1 MRRDLVCAALGLA
14 LAAAYF
20 AAADA
25 LPTSLLADNVGAG
38 GIPKLLAA
46 VLAVLSVLLGA
57 RSLIAVA
64 PAASTGAGAGQHLR
78 ALGVAA
84 LGFAYVAA
92 APFLGYPLAV
102 ALLAAAAALYYGAR
116 LRVSV
121 LVYAAAWA
129 VLLWLLFARVLGVA
143 MPAGTWPRLL
153 GG

>member
-1 MRRDLVCAALGLA
+1 MRRDLICAALGLGF
-14 LAAAYF
+14 AAAYF

-38 GIPKLLAA
+38 GIPKLLA
-46 VLAVLSVLLGA
+46 LALALLSVLLGA

-64 PAASTGAGAGQHLR
+64 PAASAGAGAGQHLR

-116 LRVSV
+116 LSMSV
-121 LVYAAAWA
+121 LVYGAACAA
-129 VLLWLLFARVLGVA
+129 LLWLLFARVLGVA
-143 MPAGTWPRLL
+143 MPAGVWSRLL
-153 GG
+153 G